1 MTKKK
6 TSSSKHKNNQTI
18 SVIVIGGT
26 ILLFL
31 IFMFTGSDPLGLF
44 SSEDSNSNSSSNV
57 TSVVGSGGDWWQVY
71 FTDPA
76 PGYDPNNMQGTVATE
91 LINHINNAQE
101 TIHIASFEFNLTP
114 VAEALI
120 AAQER
125 GVDVR
130 WVTDDEHGI
139 EADEEDDHGQFA
151 MLKDAGIEI
160 IDDARGALMHNK
172 FWVFDGQTVWT
183 GSTNITQNGIF
194 RNNNNVI
201 VIESPEVAA
210 MFTREFNEMWDGE
223 FGPRSTSTL
232 GEQSAIIQGTPVEI
246 LFSAEDE
253 VMDEL
258 VPLIDQA
265 RDNIK
270 FMAFSF
276 THDDLGNAMRAKAAD
291 GVDVSGIFETRGS
304 ETEYSEMPK
313 MYCADLAIRQD
324 GNPGTFHH
332 KTIII
337 DDRIV
342 ITGSLNFSD
351 NANDSNDENVIII
364 NNADIAQQYLQEYD
378 RRWQKAEAPD
388 SADMDC

>member
-6 TSSSKHKNNQTI
+6 TTASNRKTNQTI
-18 SVIVIGGT
+18 STVVIVGGI
-26 ILLFL
+26 ILFI
-31 IFMFTGSDPLGLF
+31 IFMLTGNDPFGLF
-44 SSEDSNSNSSSNV
+44 SSEENNPSPV
-57 TSVVGSGGDWWQVY
+57 TTVVGSGGDWWQVY
-71 FTDPA
+71 FTDPTSD
-76 PGYDPNNMQGTVATE
+76 YDPSNMDGTVASE
-91 LINHINNAQE
+91 LITHINSAQK

-120 AAQER
+120 AAHER

-130 WVTDDEHGI
+130 WVTDDENGL
-139 EADEEDDHGQFA
+139 EADEEEDRGQFA
-151 MLKDAGIEI
+151 MLEDAGIEV

-172 FWVFDGQTVWT
+172 FWIFDKETVWT

-201 VIESPEVAA
+201 VVDSPQVAA
-210 MFTREFNEMWDGE
+210 MFEREFEEMWAGE
-223 FGPRSTSTL
+223 FGPTSRSTL
-232 GEQSAIIQGTPVEI
+232 DQQSITIQGTPVEI
-246 LFSAEDE
+246 LFAAEDE

-258 VPLIDQA
+258 VPLINQS

-276 THDDLGNAMRAKAAD
+276 THDGLGDAMLAKAAD
-291 GVDVSGIFETRGS
+291 GVAVSGIFETRGS
-304 ETEYSEMPK
+304 ETEYSELPK
-313 MYCADLAIRQD
+313 MFCNNLAVRQD

-332 KTIII
+332 KVIII

-364 NNADIAQQYLQEYD
+364 NNADIAQQFLQEFQ
-378 RRWQKAEAPD
+378 RRWQEAEAPD
-388 SADMDC
+388 PADMGC